1 MKRKRFYNNKSRGEK
16 WTEPEVGR
24 PIEFA
29 DKYIEPKN
37 ESSDEYYHKS
47 KKKKLFSSDEP
58 RYIFRKIGIVIGCL
72 VVVGIGYTIMDVC
85 MEMNSMP
92 ARTETVQEDGG
103 EVLTGV
109 KAKAFKTDS
118 VSLDGAVMLDTVI
131 KDAEAGGY
139 SAVAFDLKRTDGTI
153 GYNSE
158 LATVVS
164 TGAVSSPASDLEKS
178 VAQLSKNGIATVGI
192 ISCYQDNV
200 VTASVPALAVKED
213 GEVYKD
219 TQGNAY
225 LNPDSEEVYQY
236 IKGIAVEASAMGI
249 NVLVLDKTEL
259 DSGISGSYNDG
270 FDALAQR
277 LQSDLGDKVTLL
289 KPVPITV
296 TASEEDE
303 IQNQIDL
310 QLQNSTSGNEIY
322 SVVCTEKNVQTVKT
336 ILDEKGCSCYVLAE

>member
-1 MKRKRFYNNKSRGEK
+1 M
-16 WTEPEVGR
+16 GR

-29 DKYIEPKN
+29 DKYIEPRN

-58 RYIFRKIGIVIGCL
+58 KYIFKKIGIVIGCL

-92 ARTETVQEDGG
+92 ARTQTVQEDSD
-103 EVLTGV
+103 EANTGV
-109 KAKAFKTDS
+109 NVKALRTYS

-131 KDAEAGGY
+131 KDAETGGY
-139 SAVAFDLKRTDGTI
+139 SAVAFDLKRVDGTI
-153 GYNSE
+153 GYNSK

-164 TGAVSSPASDLEKS
+164 AGAVSSPAAELEKS
-178 VAQLSKNGIATVGI
+178 VAQLSKNGITAVGV

-200 VTASVPALAVKED
+200 VAFSVPAMAVKD
-213 GEVYKD
+213 GSGEVYED
-219 TQGNAY
+219 AQGYAY

-236 IKGIAVEASAMGI
+236 ILGIARESVEMGI

-259 DSGISGSYNDG
+259 DSGITGSYNDG

-277 LQSDLGDKVTLL
+277 LQSDLGDSVTLL
-289 KPVPITV
+289 KPVPVTV

-303 IQNQIDL
+303 IWEQIDL

-322 SVVCTEKNVQTVKT
+322 SVVCTEKNVQAVKK
-336 ILDEKGCSCYVLAE
+336 ILDEKGCGCYILAE